1 MTKKLIAKPLIK
13 QIYADLKTEII
24 DNGFA
29 PKLVIILIGEDPA
42 AEYYVQNLVKKGKK
56 VGIEVTTKLF
66 NVDITQTQLL
76 TEIEK
81 LNSDANVHGVML
93 QKPLPKHL
101 DESEIVMKINPQ
113 KDVDGFHP
121 LNVGNLV
128 LDREGLIP
136 STPNAVLE
144 ILKYYEIETSG
155 KNIVVIGR
163 SDIVG
168 KPMANLLLRKNETG
182 NATVTVCHSRTQ
194 NLSAIIKQA
203 EIVIAAIGNPL
214 FVKADML
221 KDGAIV
227 IDVGVNQIE
236 DAKKG
241 YRYVGDVEY
250 EASFDKVSAITPVPG
265 GVGSVTTAMLLK
277 NVLKAYKLLHG

>member
-81 LNSDANVHGVML
+81 LNSDADVHGVML

-128 LDREGLIP
+128 LDREGFIP

>member
-128 LDREGLIP
+128 LDREGFIP

>member
-128 LDREGLIP
+128 LDREGFIP

-144 ILKYYEIETSG
+144 ILK
-155 KNIVVIGR
+155 
-163 SDIVG
+163 
-168 KPMANLLLRKNETG
+168 
-182 NATVTVCHSRTQ
+182 
-194 NLSAIIKQA
+194 
-203 EIVIAAIGNPL
+203 
-214 FVKADML
+214 
-221 KDGAIV
+221 
-227 IDVGVNQIE
+227 
-236 DAKKG
+236 
-241 YRYVGDVEY
+241 
-250 EASFDKVSAITPVPG
+250 
-265 GVGSVTTAMLLK
+265 
-277 NVLKAYKLLHG
+277 

>member
-1 MTKKLIAKPLIK
+1 
-13 QIYADLKTEII
+13 
-24 DNGFA
+24 
-29 PKLVIILIGEDPA
+29 
-42 AEYYVQNLVKKGKK
+42 
-56 VGIEVTTKLF
+56 
-66 NVDITQTQLL
+66 
-76 TEIEK
+76 
-81 LNSDANVHGVML
+81 
-93 QKPLPKHL
+93 
-101 DESEIVMKINPQ
+101 
-113 KDVDGFHP
+113 
-121 LNVGNLV
+121 
-128 LDREGLIP
+128 
-136 STPNAVLE
+136 
-144 ILKYYEIETSG
+144 LKYYEIETSG